1 MNIMSASILRLRH
14 GFTLTEI
21 VVVVAIVGI
30 LCAIAIPVAK
40 KSQDSADSRLCT
52 TQLRLIKGV
61 VDVWAVDTN
70 SPSGTTP
77 AMSQVVPSYTKQWP
91 KCNGMM
97 YDVPAVGAVPM
108 CPNGNPAHTFNA
120 ALPWSIGGGGT
131 TQGGT
136 GGSGGGMNPPPAS
149 PFQ

>member
-91 KCNGMM
+91 KCKGMA
-97 YDVPAVGAVPM
+97 YDIPAVGVVPG
-108 CPNGNPAHTFNA
+108 CPNGNPAHVFYAT
-120 ALPWSIGGGGT
+120 LPWSSPAGGSSD
-131 TQGGT
+131 
-136 GGSGGGMNPPPAS
+136 GSGGSSGGEGRGYGAP
-149 PFQ
+149 